1 MSIFSG
7 PQYKGAMR
15 DARAAKRTEAEA
27 RDQESAHHYQGRRA
41 ALGELDP
48 AIYESRLDYLE
59 GGVVVTRKP
68 VSR

>member
-7 PQYKGAMR
+7 PQYKGAIR
-15 DARAAKRTEAEA
+15 DARSAKRSEAEA

-41 ALGELDP
+41 ALGELDRS
-48 AIYESRLDYLE
+48 IYESRIDLA
-59 GGVVVTRKP
+59 GGTVMTRKP